1 MMYQYRRTMKPLNS
15 FIKDTGTLISG
26 NVLAQGIAFLAYLL
40 LTRLYT
46 PDDFGT
52 FSIFYSYIEV
62 LIILSTC
69 KYELATVIAKDDQE
83 ASDIAHFTLR
93 MNALFSL
100 LLLIVITILYF
111 CKALPVETQ
120 SIGLIALLIPF
131 MVFFCGST
139 RVYASLFNRYKRY
152 QQIAAADVVTSASGA
167 GLKILMGV
175 THYLKAPWAL
185 LHAVGLPLGT
195 VLGQAGGWFFY
206 RCKLRRL
213 SSSSI
218 SSSSQETA
226 SPSPSSY
233 SNVPPSFSS
242 QLSVAKKFRNF
253 PLFTAPK
260 DFVNS
265 FSGNLPFLWLAL
277 YFDKAEVGLFLLAL
291 TFTFRPVNILN
302 GAFERVL
309 YANISEKVRQ
319 HLPVRHDVL
328 RFMCLLN
335 VVALPIFIVG
345 FIWCEPIFVFLFGS
359 KWVGTGFYVRCMLP
373 WVYVML
379 TSTSLMCIANIF
391 SKQRTEF
398 AFYLVLLVLRVAA
411 MIVGIH
417 YMDFKMAILLFTLS
431 GALVSLALLV
441 WYLIQIRSYEK
452 RIGLTE

>member
-1 MMYQYRRTMKPLNS
+1 MKPLNS

-26 NVLAQGIAFLAYLL
+26 NILAQGIAFLAYLL

-69 KYELATVIAKDDQE
+69 KYELATVIAKDNQE
-83 ASDIAHFTLR
+83 ASNIAHFTLR

-100 LLLIVITILYF
+100 LLLLVITILY
-111 CKALPVETQ
+111 CCNALPGKTQ

-131 MVFFCGST
+131 MVFFCGSS
-139 RVYASLFNRYKRY
+139 RVYASLFNRYKQYR
-152 QQIAAADVVTSASGA
+152 QIAVSDVVASSSCA
-167 GLKILMGV
+167 GLKILFGL
-175 THYLKAPWAL
+175 TRLLKVPFSF

-195 VLGQAGGWFFY
+195 VLGQAAGWLFY
-206 RCKLRRL
+206 RFKLR
-213 SSSSI
+213 SI
-218 SSSSQETA
+218 
-226 SPSPSSY
+226 
-233 SNVPPSFSS
+233 PSFHQGTEQVSAS
-242 QLSVAKKFRNF
+242 DHSERRIADAERISAAKKFRNF

-309 YANISEKVRQ
+309 YSNISEKVRQ
-319 HLPVRHDVL
+319 HLPVSRDVL
-328 RFMCLLN
+328 RFMGLLN
-335 VVALPIFIVG
+335 LVAIPIFLVA
-345 FIWCEPIFVFLFGS
+345 FLWCEPIFVFLFGS

-391 SKQRTEF
+391 STQRTEF
-398 AFYLVLLVLRVAA
+398 VFYLVLLALRVAA
-411 MIVGIH
+411 MLVGIH
-417 YMDFKMAILLFTLS
+417 FMDFKLAILLFTLS
-431 GALVSLALLV
+431 GALISLALLV
-441 WYLIQIRSYEK
+441 WYLLQIRSYEK
-452 RIGLTE
+452 TLTPSH